1 MCYWSIEHSDIQT
14 SKAVVGQRLHVRR
27 RHYGRVN
34 WIIDAA
40 YGAPVCLKDGTE
52 VILDVPQSM
61 QKEYHLPAE
70 AEATF
75 RQVVRMDIFCI
86 KAGPKIR
93 LDQMPHGLKLTV
105 LIVPGQDP
113 ITAEEQAVVEALR
126 RDRVDRV

>member
-34 WIIDAA
+34 WLVDAA

-52 VILDVPQSM
+52 VILNVPQSM
-61 QKEYHLPAE
+61 QKEYNLPEE

-75 RQVVRMDIFCI
+75 RQVVRMDIFCF
-86 KAGPKIR
+86 KAGPKVPLDR
-93 LDQMPHGLKLTV
+93 LPHGLGLTV
-105 LIVPGQDP
+105 FIVPGHDP
-113 ITAEEQAVVEALR
+113 ITAEDQAGVEALR
-126 RDRVDRV
+126 GDRVFRS